1 MTKDPAYGMEV
12 DEKNTVKSEYK
23 RKVYYFCCP
32 DCKGVLIKSRRSI
45 SGGNRE

>member
-1 MTKDPAYGMEV
+1 MEGKENKV
-12 DEKNTVKSEYK
+12 DGKNAVKGEYK

-32 DCKGVLIKSRRSI
+32 DCKEILIKNRDSL